1 MWLLFVPSAGPTG
14 RPAHARPL
22 PTRESQAVI
31 VDPKALSPAAMY
43 QFMIGVIVPR
53 PIAFV
58 STVSQGGRFNAAPF
72 SYFCGLT
79 NVPPLLGI
87 SINLRSSSP
96 KDTLNNIRDVGDF
109 VVNVVSE
116 ELAARMVHSSGDW
129 PDDVSEFEL
138 TGLTAVVSDLV
149 RSPRVGESP
158 VSLECRVYREIELGQ
173 TSFVVGEIL
182 RAHVAESVLTNGR
195 VDITKLKPLGRLGG
209 THYSVVHDVI
219 SMPRPVATPR
229 PESKA

>member
-1 MWLLFVPSAGPTG
+1 M
-14 RPAHARPL
+14 
-22 PTRESQAVI
+22 I
-31 VDPKALSPAAMY
+31 VDPKVLSPAAMY

-58 STVSQGGRFNAAPF
+58 STVSKSGRFNAAPF

-87 SINLRSSSP
+87 SINLRASTP
-96 KDTLNNIRDVGDF
+96 KDTLNNIRDIGDF

-116 ELAARMVHSSGDW
+116 ELAARMVLSSGDW
-129 PDDVSEFEL
+129 PEDVSEFEL
-138 TGLTAVVSDLV
+138 TGLTAIASDVV

-158 VSLECRVYREIELGQ
+158 VNLECRIYREIELGQ
-173 TSFVVGEIL
+173 TSFVVGEIV
-182 RAHVAESVLTNGR
+182 RAQVAETVLTNGR

-209 THYSVVHDVI
+209 VNYAVVRDVVA
-219 SMPRPVATPR
+219 MPRPVVTPR
-229 PESKA
+229 PDQKA